1 MRILNRQT
9 VSLSVGAF
17 LVMIGVSLVAPIL
30 PLYARQFG
38 VSRTAAGALISSFA
52 VARLLFD
59 VAGGVLA
66 DRWGARRV
74 MVAGALL
81 LSAGSVVAA
90 LAPTYGVLVVAR
102 VVEGIGSAA
111 YATAAGQLLVA
122 ITPRE
127 RLGRT
132 MAVYQTGLLGGI
144 AVGPV
149 IGGYAAELGN
159 FTTPFWIYAGIG
171 VLVAAVVGV
180 LVRSSPTHAA
190 TLRETLR
197 ASARVLRSGPFLA
210 LLFVTFAIFVMRAGA
225 RITLIPLYAGEELG
239 LAESDIGV
247 ILAVSAV
254 ATVFVV
260 NPGGWLVDRIGRKPV
275 LIAGLLLTAAATAG
289 YGMLNTFASLV
300 VLSVGFGV
308 VAAFAGIPPPTLA
321 GDLAPPDSAGA
332 AFGIYRMAG
341 DLGIVVGPL
350 VVGAIADRGA
360 FGAGFLTAAGVLVV
374 AAVVALL
381 IPETGGRRVIAED
394 AGI

>member
-9 VSLSVGAF
+9 LVLSLGAF

-38 VSRTAAGALISSFA
+38 VGRTAAGALISSFA
-52 VARLLFD
+52 AARLLFD
-59 VAGGVLA
+59 VAGGILA

-81 LSAGSVVAA
+81 LSAASVAAA
-90 LAPTYGVLVVAR
+90 LAPTYGLLLAAR
-102 VVEGIGSAA
+102 VVEGVGSAM
-111 YATAAGQLLVA
+111 YATAATQLLVA

-132 MAVYQTGLLGGI
+132 MAVYQTGLLSGI
-144 AVGPV
+144 AVGPI
-149 IGGYAAELGN
+149 IGGYAAEMGN
-159 FTTPFWIYAGIG
+159 FTTPFWIYAGVG
-171 VLVAAVVGV
+171 LLVAGVVGV
-180 LVRSSPTHAA
+180 LVRSGPTVSA
-190 TLRETLR
+190 TLGDTLR

-275 LIAGLLLTAAATAG
+275 LIAGLLLTAVATAG
-289 YGMLNTFASLV
+289 YGMMSTFASLV
-300 VLSVGFGV
+300 AVSVGFGV

-321 GDLAPPDSAGA
+321 GDLAPPDATGA
-332 AFGIYRMAG
+332 AVGIYRMAG
-341 DLGIVVGPL
+341 DLGVVVGPL
-350 VVGAIADRGA
+350 MVGAIAEDGA
-360 FGAGFLTAAGVLVV
+360 FGVGFLATAGVLVV
-374 AAVVALL
+374 AALVALA
-381 IPETGGRRVIAED
+381 IPETGGRRMVAED
-394 AGI
+394 AGV